1 MNLSVFTHG
10 FYITINSVMHIIS
23 IVDVW
28 RANSH
33 VFLLVLTVQY
43 LKITQKSLILSKA
56 ERGRPEGPTEQS
68 VFNFFCHVGY
78 FLGI

>member
-43 LKITQKSLILSKA
+43 LKITQKSLIL
-56 ERGRPEGPTEQS
+56 
-68 VFNFFCHVGY
+68 
-78 FLGI
+78 

>member
-28 RANSH
+28 RQNSH
-33 VFLLVLTVQY
+33 VFLSIRSGDGNGGGECTIKWDGSVLWSGEEWGVY
-43 LKITQKSLILSKA
+43 VWSW
-56 ERGRPEGPTEQS
+56 E
-68 VFNFFCHVGY
+68 Y
-78 FLGI
+78 